1 MESFPEIIAAAMRS
15 EWGSSP
21 SARKQVGLL
30 TCANERA
37 VRNWF
42 EGRNGPSGANLVAL
56 IKHSDAVFE
65 AVLALSARRQN
76 LPLIQI
82 DKLRVQL
89 LATLTLIDET
99 SAQPT
104 IPDNR

>member
-1 MESFPEIIAAAMRS
+1 MERFPEVIAAAMRS

-21 SARKQVGLL
+21 SARKHVGLL

-42 EGRNGPSGANLVAL
+42 EGRNGPSGANLMAL

-65 AVLALSARRQN
+65 AVLALSSRQQN
-76 LPLIQI
+76 LPALQI

-89 LATLTLIDET
+89 LATLTLIDEVP
-99 SAQPT
+99 SQP
-104 IPDNR
+104 ISPDRR